1 MIININKSY
10 SLITLVLVAHAGA
23 FACLLAVNQP
33 WWILTVTG
41 LMILASLFRL
51 VQRGMLSPQGVWRI
65 REDGT
70 CLGPSLNIST
80 ESDSWRII
88 EATRYP
94 GWVRLQLRS
103 RGLPVRTLLIL
114 RDAVDSEAFR
124 EICARIEQRRLPVV
138 DQPAV

>member
-10 SLITLVLVAHAGA
+10 TLIALVLLAHVGA
-23 FACLLAVNQP
+23 FACLLAVSLP
-33 WWILTVTG
+33 WWVLTITG
-41 LMILASLFRL
+41 LMILASLFWL
-51 VQRGMLSPQGVWRI
+51 MQRGALSPQGAWRI

-70 CLGPSLNIST
+70 CLGPSLNFST
-80 ESDSWRII
+80 ESDSWQII
-88 EATRYP
+88 EATCYP

-124 EICARIEQRRLPVV
+124 ELCARIEQRRLPVV
-138 DQPAV
+138 DQPVV